1 MSILVTG
8 GTGFI
13 GAEIVRQLLA
23 EGETEINV
31 LHRNGNFQ
39 RLEDLSDRI
48 NLLQADLADMER
60 ITAIV
65 AETHPRVIY
74 HLGAMLT
81 IPSEANPQLAIQA
94 NAFGTFALME
104 AARLNGVAQFLFSS
118 SIGVYGQ
125 DTREDALN
133 DFSPQLPATIYGT
146 TKVFCEL
153 LGAYYKNKYGL
164 DYRGL
169 RYPAVIGPGVKTP
182 GPLQF
187 TSWIIEECAR
197 GHPFLVSVPPETSVP
212 AVYYKEAAQAMIQ
225 LGRAPL
231 ENIRTLTYLIN
242 GMRPTP
248 TIGELAAIVRR
259 KLPGAQIYFS
269 QDKEWQ
275 PLVKKLVRPVDDS
288 QARMEWGWN
297 PTYTPEA
304 MVDDFLA
311 ELGEHPQRYA

>member
-23 EGETEINV
+23 EGETE
-31 LHRNGNFQ
+31 LHVVHHSSNFQ
-39 RLEDLSDRI
+39 RLEDLADRI
-48 NLLQADLADMER
+48 NLIQANLADLDRM
-60 ITAIV
+60 TAIV
-65 AETHPRVIY
+65 AETQPRVIY

-81 IPSEANPQLAIQA
+81 VPSEANPQVSIQA
-94 NAFGTFALME
+94 NAFGTYALME
-104 AARLNGVAQFLFSS
+104 AARLNGVSQFLFSS
-118 SIGVYGQ
+118 SIAVFGQ
-125 DTREDALN
+125 DTREDALT
-133 DFSPQLPATIYGT
+133 DFSPQRPTTIYGT
-146 TKVFCEL
+146 AKVFCEL
-153 LGAYYKNKYGL
+153 LGAYYKSKYGL
-164 DYRGL
+164 DYRGV

-197 GHPFLVSVPPETSVP
+197 GHPFLVSVPPETAVP
-212 AVYYKEAAQAMIQ
+212 AVYYKEAARAMIQ

-231 ENIRTLTYLIN
+231 EDIHTVTYLVN

-248 TIGELAAIVRR
+248 TIGELASIVRR
-259 KLPGAQIYFS
+259 KLPGAQIHFS

-275 PLVKKLVRPVDDS
+275 PLVKNLVRPKDDS
-288 QARMEWGWN
+288 LARKEWGWN
-297 PTYTPEA
+297 PTYTAEA

-311 ELGEHPQRYA
+311 ELAEHPQRYA